1 MAEYTRE
8 CDVGQGFNFKQD
20 EHYTFGYIT
29 GLVIGDSSLSPD
41 FKVADPLTV
50 PEPPKAAEGVEKGV
64 EVKTSGVFTKPVVAV
79 LSNVTWG
86 NVQATDMIDFAGRIS
101 STNMQLITNL
111 TMQSMSKVVVRI
123 SFIVFE
129 YDPVL
134 NAYYPAFSSYE
145 GSEPLGTKPGSVAG
159 GFGANTSVK
168 EVYGILGKDGNN
180 FKLKATVKPADDPAG
195 FINHEFEISVAATA
209 APNVQ
214 QLQIQTSSVNKMIKP
229 WGLPRK

>member
-29 GLVIGDSSLSPD
+29 GLVIGESSLVPD

-50 PEPPKAAEGVEKGV
+50 PEPTKAAASLDQGAET
-64 EVKTSGVFTKPVVAV
+64 KTHGIFTKQVVAV
-79 LSNVTWG
+79 LQSATWANVL
-86 NVQATDMIDFAGRIS
+86 ATDMIDFTGRIS

-111 TMQSMSKVVVRI
+111 TMQSMAKVVVRI

-129 YDPVL
+129 YDSVS
-134 NAYYPAFSSYE
+134 NSYYPSFSSYE
-145 GSEPLGTKPGSVAG
+145 GSEPLGSKPGTVSG

-180 FKLKATVKPADDPAG
+180 FKLKATVKAADDPPG

-209 APNVQ
+209 APEVQ
-214 QLQIQTSSVNKMIKP
+214 QMQIQTSSVNKMIKP